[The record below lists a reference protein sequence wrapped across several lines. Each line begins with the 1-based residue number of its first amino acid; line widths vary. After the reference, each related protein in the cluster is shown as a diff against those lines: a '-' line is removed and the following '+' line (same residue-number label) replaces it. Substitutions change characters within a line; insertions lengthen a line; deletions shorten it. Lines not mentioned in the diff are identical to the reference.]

1 MVMKQS
7 VDDVLEMPQRKL
19 VVAKNDID
27 LSVKDNQNDIF
38 ILMVQ
43 ESPGSAGGR
52 GGGSGS
58 RKIDKVMAF
67 SCSKGL
73 CSKDFESTD
82 LEKIEQFEI
91 PYSAV
96 AMDIK
101 LSSGRPLLVQG
112 LVDPD
117 FVSSY
122 RELINKMKSV

>member
-1 MVMKQS
+1 MMAEQS
-7 VDDVLEMPQRKL
+7 IDDFLEMPQRKL

-27 LSVKDNQNDIF
+27 LRNNNENDIF

-58 RKIDKVMAF
+58 RKIDKVIAF
-67 SCSKGL
+67 SCSNGICNKY
-73 CSKDFESTD
+73 FETFEP
-82 LEKIEQFEI
+82 EKIEQFEI

-96 AMDIK
+96 AMDIR
-101 LSSGRPLLVQG
+101 LSTGRQVVVQG

-117 FVSSY
+117 FINNY
-122 RELINKMKSV
+122 REITNNL

>member
-1 MVMKQS
+1 MMAEQS
-7 VDDVLEMPQRKL
+7 IDDFLEMPQRKL

-27 LSVKDNQNDIF
+27 LRNNNENDIF

-58 RKIDKVMAF
+58 RKIDKVIAF
-67 SCSKGL
+67 SCSNGICNKY
-73 CSKDFESTD
+73 FETFEP
-82 LEKIEQFEI
+82 EKIEQFEI

-96 AMDIK
+96 AMDTR
-101 LSSGRPLLVQG
+101 LSTGRQVVVQG

-117 FVSSY
+117 FINNY
-122 RELINKMKSV
+122 REITNNL

>member
-1 MVMKQS
+1 MAITQS
-7 VDDVLEMPQRKL
+7 VDDVLELPQRKL
-19 VVAKNDID
+19 VVAKNVID
-27 LSVKDNQNDIF
+27 LTGSDNQNDIF

-58 RKIDKVMAF
+58 RKIDKIMAF
-67 SCSKGL
+67 SCSNGS

-101 LSSGRPLLVQG
+101 LSSGRQVVVQG

-117 FVSSY
+117 FIYGY
-122 RELINKMKSV
+122 RELINNMKNV

>member
-1 MVMKQS
+1 MKQS

-122 RELINKMKSV
+122 RELINKMKNV

>member
-43 ESPGSAGGR
+43 ESAGAAGGR

-67 SCSKGL
+67 SCYKGI

-101 LSSGRPLLVQG
+101 LSSGRPLVVQG

-122 RELINKMKSV
+122 RELINKMKNV

>member
-1 MVMKQS
+1 MAIEQS

-27 LSVKDNQNDIF
+27 LSGNDNQNDIF

-58 RKIDKVMAF
+58 RKIDKILAF
-67 SCSKGL
+67 SCSKGI
-73 CSKDFESTD
+73 CSKDFECTD

-101 LSSGRPLLVQG
+101 LSSGRQLVVQG

-117 FVSSY
+117 FINSY
-122 RELINKMKSV
+122 RELINNMKNL

>member
-1 MVMKQS
+1 MSTEQS

-27 LSVKDNQNDIF
+27 LSVKDSQNDIF
-38 ILMVQ
+38 VLMVQ

-67 SCSKGL
+67 SCSKGI

-101 LSSGRPLLVQG
+101 LSSGRPLVVQG

-122 RELINKMKSV
+122 RELINKMKNV

>member
-1 MVMKQS
+1 MAQS
-7 VDDVLEMPQRKL
+7 VDDVLKLPQRKL

-27 LSVKDNQNDIF
+27 LSGNDNQNDIF

-58 RKIDKVMAF
+58 RKIDKIMAF
-67 SCSKGL
+67 SCSKGS

-82 LEKIEQFEI
+82 QEKIEQFEI

-101 LSSGRPLLVQG
+101 LSSGRQMVVQG

-117 FVSSY
+117 FINGY
-122 RELINKMKSV
+122 RELINNMKNV

>member
-1 MVMKQS
+1 MAIEQS

-19 VVAKNDID
+19 VVAKSDID
-27 LSVKDNQNDIF
+27 LSINNQNDIF

-43 ESPGSAGGR
+43 ESAGSAGGR
-52 GGGSGS
+52 GGGSGN

-67 SCSKGL
+67 SCSEGICDKY
-73 CSKDFESTD
+73 FESFD
-82 LEKIEQFEI
+82 PEKIEQFEI

-101 LSSGRPLLVQG
+101 LSTGRQLVVQG

-117 FVSSY
+117 FIKGY
-122 RELINKMKSV
+122 RELINNMKNQ

>member
-1 MVMKQS
+1 MEQS

-27 LSVKDNQNDIF
+27 LSVKDSQNDIF
-38 ILMVQ
+38 ILMVH
-43 ESPGSAGGR
+43 ESAGAAGGR

-67 SCSKGL
+67 SCSQGI

-101 LSSGRPLLVQG
+101 LSSGRPLVVQG

-122 RELINKMKSV
+122 RELINKMKNV

>member
-1 MVMKQS
+1 MAIEQS
-7 VDDVLEMPQRKL
+7 VDYVLEMPQRKL
-19 VVAKNDID
+19 VIAKNDID
-27 LSVKDNQNDIF
+27 LSGNDNQNDIF

-58 RKIDKVMAF
+58 RKIDKILAF
-67 SCSKGL
+67 SCSKGI

-101 LSSGRPLLVQG
+101 LSSGRQLVVQG

-117 FVSSY
+117 FINSY
-122 RELINKMKSV
+122 RELINNMKNL

>member
-1 MVMKQS
+1 MAIEQS

-27 LSVKDNQNDIF
+27 LSGNDNQNDIF

-58 RKIDKVMAF
+58 RKIDKILAF
-67 SCSKGL
+67 SCSKGI
-73 CSKDFESTD
+73 CSKDFESAD
-82 LEKIEQFEI
+82 LEKIERFEI

-101 LSSGRPLLVQG
+101 LSSGRQLVVQG

-117 FVSSY
+117 FINSY
-122 RELINKMKSV
+122 RELINNMKNL

>member
-1 MVMKQS
+1 MMAEQS
-7 VDDVLEMPQRKL
+7 IDDFLEMPQRKL

-27 LSVKDNQNDIF
+27 LRNNNENDIF

-58 RKIDKVMAF
+58 RKIDKVIAF
-67 SCSKGL
+67 SCSNGICNKY
-73 CSKDFESTD
+73 FETFEP
-82 LEKIEQFEI
+82 EKIEQFEI

-96 AMDIK
+96 AMDIR
-101 LSSGRPLLVQG
+101 LSTGRQVVVQG

-117 FVSSY
+117 FINSY
-122 RELINKMKSV
+122 REITNNL

>member
-1 MVMKQS
+1 MAIEKS
-7 VDDVLEMPQRKL
+7 LDNVLEMPQRKL
-19 VVAKNDID
+19 VVANDDID
-27 LSVKDNQNDIF
+27 LSNHSNRNDIF

-43 ESPGSAGGR
+43 ESAGSAGGR

-67 SCSKGL
+67 SCSEGICNKY
-73 CSKDFESTD
+73 FESIDQET
-82 LEKIEQFEI
+82 IQQFEI

-101 LSSGRPLLVQG
+101 LSTGRQLVVQG

-117 FVSSY
+117 FIKGY
-122 RELINKMKSV
+122 RQLINNMKNQ